1 MAKKGH
7 WVLNIIII
15 VYINEDKYNY
25 FGKIS

>member
-7 WVLNIIII
+7 WVLNIIMI

-25 FGKIS
+25 FGKI